1 MRRVLRRGVTR
12 PARFA
17 GWRQDPADRLRQDA
31 FLADI
36 DAHWQPAGLR
46 ERRLAVRAAAVHL
59 AARLFDGPP
68 SLAPAAAAGV
78 LAALG
83 TVLLPAA
90 SAPTNPEYTLG
101 PPTWAYLLITIGL
114 IGLSLETA
122 RSPRRI
128 HPGRYALLVA
138 LPLGLGA
145 AFVGLL
151 LHVATPA
158 DQALRVGVPAFGLGV
173 VVVAVCA
180 AGRRFTAQR
189 LALRITSVAFALTA
203 AGQLDW
209 AWVYGSSGYELLAV
223 ACACSAGGAVLNA
236 LGFARAQLGPDAA
249 QPGQLSTPAAG

>member
-1 MRRVLRRGVTR
+1 MRPGGLS
-12 PARFA
+12 
-17 GWRQDPADRLRQDA
+17 GWRQDPEDRLRQEA

-36 DAHWQPAGLR
+36 AVHWHPVTAR
-46 ERRLAVRAAAVHL
+46 ERRLATRARAVHL
-59 AARLFDGPP
+59 FARLFDGPP
-68 SLAPAAAAGV
+68 SLAPAAAAGN

-101 PPTWAYLLITIGL
+101 PPTWAYLLITLGL

-122 RSPRRI
+122 RSPRQIR
-128 HPGRYALLVA
+128 PGRYAVLVA

-145 AFVGLL
+145 GFVGLM

-158 DQALRVGVPAFGLGV
+158 DQALRIGVPAFGLGV
-173 VVVAVCA
+173 IVVAVCA

-189 LALRITSVAFALTA
+189 LALRLTSAAFAVTA

-209 AWVYGSSGYELLAV
+209 AWMYGDSGYGLLAV
-223 ACACSAGGAVLNA
+223 ACACSAGGAMLNA
-236 LGFARAQLGPDAA
+236 LGFARAQLGPACQG
-249 QPGQLSTPAAG
+249 QPSIPTPAGA